1 MCLIFI
7 SCKKDK
13 AVTTTIISGTMLE
26 ANSGLPIG
34 GGKVYVWEYR
44 QPNDLFKSQMI
55 LYKLVDLEKEITH

>member
-1 MCLIFI
+1 MKHTCWLLCFMCLIFI

-13 AVTTTIISGTMLE
+13 AVTTKTISGTMLE

-44 QPNDLFKSQMI
+44 QPNDLFKS
-55 LYKLVDLEKEITH
+55 